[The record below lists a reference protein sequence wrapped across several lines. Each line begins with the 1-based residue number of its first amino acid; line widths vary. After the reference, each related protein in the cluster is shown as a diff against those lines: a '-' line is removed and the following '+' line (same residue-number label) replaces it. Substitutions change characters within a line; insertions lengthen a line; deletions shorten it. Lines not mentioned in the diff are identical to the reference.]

1 MHRGSCCRSTMPVHL
16 TESSSSTH
24 GPEKSC
30 DVRRVSVEELQP
42 TAYDTVM
49 DFFFDVR
56 CACNDSVRFKHALV
70 LTSLPF
76 GIPAYLLLLQ
86 GTYFLGTCAAAVMC
100 TSIAYHS
107 LHWPAVRA
115 ADVLLVWVI
124 GCAGTVQGIAAIA
137 EDASY
142 PACLPFALALCGV
155 AALFL
160 INAVPAWFYVPR
172 LVSYLLPP
180 PRKSHCKRCVALP
193 GGSLAPSDPPPGPV
207 LRLSALL
214 TCGALHASRTL
225 TRGTS
230 RCSGTCASTSSR
242 PCASSP
248 LPSATGSS
256 GRVRYEVGDELHLTP
271 LSKKQTQK
279 NS

>member
-1 MHRGSCCRSTMPVHL
+1 MHRGSCCRPTMSVHL
-16 TESSSSTH
+16 TESSSSTTH

-42 TAYDTVM
+42 TAYDTVR

-155 AALFL
+155 AALFM

-172 LVSYLLPP
+172 RVSHPPTPSQEEPLKALRGPAWWLVGSGRSAAW
-180 PRKSHCKRCVALP
+180 PRAK
-193 GGSLAPSDPPPGPV
+193 
-207 LRLSALL
+207 ALL
-214 TCGALHASRTL
+214 CSRLALC
-225 TRGTS
+225 TRLQDPDKGHIKMQWHVCVHLITTM
-230 RCSGTCASTSSR
+230 CLIALAIGHGLVW
-242 PCASSP
+242 P
-248 LPSATGSS
+248 G
-256 GRVRYEVGDELHLTP
+256 EV
-271 LSKKQTQK
+271 
-279 NS
+279 

>member
-1 MHRGSCCRSTMPVHL
+1 MHRGSCCRSTMPLHL
-16 TESSSSTH
+16 AESSSTTH

-30 DVRRVSVEELQP
+30 KVRRVSAEELQP

-142 PACLPFALALCGV
+142 PGCLPFALALCGV

-172 LVSYLLPP
+172 LVSHPP
-180 PRKSHCKRCVALP
+180 TPSQEEPLQALRGPAWWLVGSVRPAAWPRAGSCSRYALCT
-193 GGSLAPSDPPPGPV
+193 PPGPGQ
-207 LRLSALL
+207 
-214 TCGALHASRTL
+214 GAHQDAVARV
-225 TRGTS
+225 RPPHHDHVPH
-230 RCSGTCASTSSR
+230 R
-242 PCASSP
+242 PCHRPRAR
-248 LPSATGSS
+248 LAG
-256 GRVRYEVGDELHLTP
+256 
-271 LSKKQTQK
+271 
-279 NS
+279 